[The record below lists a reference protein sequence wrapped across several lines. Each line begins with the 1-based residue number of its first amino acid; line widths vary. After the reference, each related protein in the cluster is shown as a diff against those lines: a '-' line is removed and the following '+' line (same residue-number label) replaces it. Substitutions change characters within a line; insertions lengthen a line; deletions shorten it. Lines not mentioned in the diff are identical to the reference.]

1 MKFTKKNIIYS
12 IFSLCLISF
21 FAMSFLGQESK
32 ESTKLLAQLQNP
44 NSLLAVWDSVPM
56 SLNAYSVEEIA
67 YQKQLNEAEDG
78 IMTYAPLQGDSSEWT
93 VFDYQDIT
101 PTTWKVIALE
111 VQKEDGSVS
120 EVELR
125 RPNWWLR
132 QAKADKIGN
141 KIYLELHEVNIIG
154 WATIKAIYPNLID
167 TRLWEGHRKGD
178 YVSRPAT
185 GRFVHQTDNVV
196 SYYFSGADTAIEA
209 TPNHPFYSEDRKGW
223 VEVGNLEIGEKV
235 RNKSNKLVT
244 LLRKEQQTKTQK
256 VYNLEIYR
264 NHNYLVGEQGV
275 LVHNHYIRNKDL
287 AGKRHPKTNV
297 PFDSDGYP
305 DFSDY
310 SIDDVIITPTKDRAK
325 DFAAANAAAGYTST
339 PAGYT
344 WHHHQDYGR
353 MQLVEFD
360 IHKRTGHT
368 GGFSLWP
375 F

>member
-1 MKFTKKNIIYS
+1 MIK
-12 IFSLCLISF
+12 SF
-21 FAMSFLGQESK
+21 AYF
-32 ESTKLLAQLQNP
+32 
-44 NSLLAVWDSVPM
+44 VPL
-56 SLNAYSVEEIA
+56 SAYAAEEIA

-111 VQKEDGSVS
+111 VEKEDGSVS

-154 WATIKAIYPNLID
+154 WATIKDIYPNLID

-185 GRFVHQTDNVV
+185 GRFVHQTDIVV

-209 TPNHPFYSEDRKGW
+209 TPNHP
-223 VEVGNLEIGEKV
+223 V
-235 RNKSNKLVT
+235 
-244 LLRKEQQTKTQK
+244 
-256 VYNLEIYR
+256 
-264 NHNYLVGEQGV
+264 V
-275 LVHNHYIRNKDL
+275 L
-287 AGKRHPKTNV
+287 
-297 PFDSDGYP
+297 
-305 DFSDY
+305 
-310 SIDDVIITPTKDRAK
+310 
-325 DFAAANAAAGYTST
+325 
-339 PAGYT
+339 
-344 WHHHQDYGR
+344 
-353 MQLVEFD
+353 
-360 IHKRTGHT
+360 
-368 GGFSLWP
+368 SL